1 MEKLSIWILYPFQ
14 EKNVKGLRNYKQN
27 TVAEY
32 FNLQNK
38 NSHRAKSDAI
48 ICGNIL
54 TKLFLLLKT
63 KNQEK
68 VFLLKTTKFLQR
80 NLRFVQLYKIL
91 FLKEKVILI

>member
-1 MEKLSIWILYPFQ
+1 M
-14 EKNVKGLRNYKQN
+14 RNYKQN

-54 TKLFLLLKT
+54 TKLFFIIENQKSRKSFSS
-63 KNQEK
+63 KN
-68 VFLLKTTKFLQR
+68 
-80 NLRFVQLYKIL
+80 NKISPEEL
-91 FLKEKVILI
+91 EVCAVIQNIIFERKGDTDLVGYL